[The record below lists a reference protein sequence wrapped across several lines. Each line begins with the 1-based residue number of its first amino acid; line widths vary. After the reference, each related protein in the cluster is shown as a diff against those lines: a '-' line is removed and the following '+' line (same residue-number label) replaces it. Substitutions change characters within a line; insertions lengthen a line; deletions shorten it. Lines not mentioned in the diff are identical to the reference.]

1 MASSLSSKI
10 KFNWLCGLFD
20 RISKAKSAEKYDKL
34 REFTYKC
41 RKLASEIKADHP
53 EADTSL
59 FPVYRLIMPTLER
72 DRGPYGLKTK
82 SLSLLYVRVFCLG
95 KDSPNARILTD
106 YRKPETSKCTTDDF
120 ADRVHSI
127 LRGRLPAASSDSLTI
142 GAVNN
147 FLDELAKC
155 SENNKSR
162 DEMFRHFIHRT
173 KVSADDLR
181 WLTRI
186 LLKDLRLNLQQ
197 KRVFEVLHP
206 DAEKMFNVTSSLKRV
221 CDHYSVVGQNSD
233 DGQNLEVELF
243 AHVKPMLLERLKW
256 EHVGKLF
263 KDQPAKYFVQTK
275 FDGERSQIHVR
286 DGRFKYFTR
295 QGYDITQ
302 KPMYGETKDAAGGFV
317 TRNIAELLA
326 PDCRSC
332 ILDGEMMGWH
342 KERGRFG
349 TKGQNFDVKNL
360 LETSK
365 HQPCFVAYDLLEYNG
380 SSLMNKPYSERL
392 EYLRKA
398 FTDREG
404 VMQHCETSTVT
415 NEQELHRLFNEAL
428 DRDEEGIVIK
438 RHDARYSPNVREK
451 SGCFKLKAEYSDKL
465 VQDLDLIILGG
476 EYGQGRHSG
485 IISSFVVGAA
495 GLPRSSSSGGD
506 KAAATPSEFYQ
517 VGSVSSGLSDE
528 DLRTLQEKLR
538 DHWKDRRPAGIVS
551 AKNANT
557 IAKWVS
563 PKNSVILQLRASEL
577 QPTARFPLG
586 LTLRFPRVMKVRHD
600 KPWYDACSAAE
611 LQRIAEEKA
620 EKERSRT
627 ALSKLTKRR
636 AKLEDIELDDSQ
648 EDEERREAKPKIR
661 KYQAAA
667 VYDDFAPTVREFEVT
682 RLSRLFDGREI
693 CVINGDAEL
702 SKRDIELLLTE
713 HMARV
718 VQNPGRDTYCCV
730 VGDPETYKAKTLI
743 ASGKYDVVKVDW
755 LKRATRAENIG
766 KLQEFLPWDMLATR
780 ETTKA
785 RFNETYDEYQDSYTQ
800 DIKDEEDLKRIFK
813 NIDDSG
819 DKLELTDEQAKQLD
833 EELFGSDKS
842 PYSVFRGLVGY
853 FDDADACERY
863 SFEFMGGQVA
873 KSFDEQRVQYVFVDD
888 DDIEVIPDAYANKD
902 VRIVKK
908 SWIADCVEQ
917 RKFLPIDDCTPC

>member
-41 RKLASEIKADHP
+41 RKLASEIKADRP

-95 KDSPNARILTD
+95 KESHNARILTD
-106 YRKPETSKCTTDDF
+106 YRKPETSKCTNDDF

-127 LRGRLPAASSDSLTI
+127 LRNRLPAASSDSLTI
-142 GAVNN
+142 EAVNN

-173 KVSADDLR
+173 KVSADDLK

-233 DGQNLEVELF
+233 DGHNLEVELF

-256 EHVGKLF
+256 ERVGKLF

-286 DGRFKYFTR
+286 DGQFKYFTR

-302 KPMYGETKDAAGGFV
+302 KPMYGESKESAGFV

-365 HQPCFVAYDLLEYNG
+365 HQPCFVAYDVLVYNG
-380 SSLMNKPYSERL
+380 ASLMNKPYSERL
-392 EYLRKA
+392 EYLSKA

-495 GLPRSSSSGGD
+495 GPTQSSSGGD
-506 KAAATPSEFYQ
+506 KAATPSEFYQ

-538 DHWKDRRPAGIVS
+538 DHWKDRRPAGIVP
-551 AKNANT
+551 AKNSNT

-563 PKNSVILQLRASEL
+563 PKNSIILQLRASEL

-611 LQRIAEEKA
+611 LKRIAKEKEEK
-620 EKERSRT
+620 EHSKT
-627 ALSKLTKRR
+627 ALSKLTKRK
-636 AKLEDIELDDSQ
+636 AKLEDIEVDNSQ
-648 EDEERREAKPKIR
+648 EDDGEEREAKPKIR

-667 VYDDFAPTVREFEVT
+667 VYDAFAPTVREHEVT
-682 RLSRLFDGREI
+682 RLSRLFGHREI

-718 VQNPGRDTYCCV
+718 VQNPGRDTYCCL

-755 LKRATRAENIG
+755 LRRATRAENIG

-780 ETTKA
+780 EATKA

-819 DKLELTDEQAKQLD
+819 DKLELTDEQTKQLD
-833 EELFGSDKS
+833 EELFGSDVS

-873 KSFDEQRVQYVFVDD
+873 KRFDEQRVQYVFVDD
-888 DDIEVIPDAYANKD
+888 DDEVIPDAYANKD
-902 VRIVKK
+902 VRILKK
-908 SWIADCVEQ
+908 SWITDCVEQ
-917 RKFLPIDDCTPC
+917 RKFLPIDDYTPR